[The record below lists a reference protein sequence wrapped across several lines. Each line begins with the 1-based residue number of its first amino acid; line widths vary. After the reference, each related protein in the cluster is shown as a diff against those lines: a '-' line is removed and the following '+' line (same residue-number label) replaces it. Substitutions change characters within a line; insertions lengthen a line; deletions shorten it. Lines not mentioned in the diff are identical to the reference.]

1 MEHELNSEDEFPEE
15 FTMTRES
22 SQFYLN
28 ESGKSLIAFNSAT
41 TIKAKKK
48 ARKLLV
54 EQASRLTNELKA
66 VVKMMGKYEE

>member
-28 ESGKSLIAFNSAT
+28 ESGKSLIAFNAAT

-54 EQASRLTNELKA
+54 EQSSRLTNELKA
-66 VVKMMGKYEE
+66 VVKMMGKYEA

>member
-28 ESGKSLIAFNSAT
+28 ESGKSLIAFNVAT

-54 EQASRLTNELKA
+54 EQSSRLTNELKA